1 MYKVVEIRILYL
13 LFLEVWPV
21 SAVSEEIVDSV
32 VFFIVKQS
40 PEFHEWQFSGI

>member
-13 LFLEVWPV
+13 LFFEIRPV
-21 SAVSEEIVDSV
+21 FAIPEEIVYTM

-40 PEFHEWQFSGI
+40 PEFHVW